1 MKTPCISAIP
11 IFSVAITILFSAGNA
26 PLTAGTQCPDGKYL
40 LQAMPEEWDNDT
52 IPILQAPS
60 SDCWW
65 ENFNDPQLTS
75 LIKLAENS
83 NLELSAAL
91 RRIEAARLTLLRSQ
105 GGYFPQ
111 LDISAGWTTQ
121 RTSGVTGKLH
131 SQAMDIRFF
140 TLGISAQWEV
150 DIFGRIRE
158 QVRSDRAGIDAA
170 RADRAAVALSVSAD
184 VATAYFSLRT
194 YQMQLEVALDH
205 IDSQE
210 RLLKMAEARFDAG
223 LASALDV
230 AQARQVVLSTKATIP
245 GLKAM
250 IKSQTSALATLCGV
264 YPEQLPAEIT
274 VHSPLPDEF
283 AGAPLG
289 IPADLVRRRPDIVES
304 EFKLRQLAANIGMA
318 KKDFLPT
325 LSITGQIGTSARNAK
340 DLFTKESFTYSVTP
354 QLTWTI
360 FDGLTRNRNVA
371 IARADLEAAIDTYN
385 YSVMQAVAEV
395 NDDISIYTS
404 ALEQIELYKEVVK
417 QAEETLTLS
426 VDRYKLGITSF
437 SDVSDAQLSWLEARN
452 SEISAR
458 GKALNS
464 LICIYRALGGGWSC
478 DSVPVP

>member
-1 MKTPCISAIP
+1 MKTPNTSGIP
-11 IFSVAITILFSAGNA
+11 ILSLALALLILSGAASIMAGN
-26 PLTAGTQCPDGKYL
+26 QCPEGNYL
-40 LQAMPEEWDNDT
+40 LHEMPEKWDNDT
-52 IPILQAPS
+52 IPILPDPS
-60 SDCWW
+60 SDVWW
-65 ENFNDPQLTS
+65 ENFNDPQLMS
-75 LIKLAENS
+75 LIKLAENK

-91 RRIEAARLTLLRSQ
+91 SRIEAARLTLLRTQ

-111 LDISAGWTTQ
+111 FDVSAAWTTQ
-121 RTSGVTGKLH
+121 RISGVTGKTH
-131 SQAMDIRFF
+131 DQAMDSRYF
-140 TLGISAQWEV
+140 TLGVSAQWEA

-158 QVRSDRAGIDAA
+158 QAKADHAGIDAA
-170 RADRAAVALSVSAD
+170 RADRAAVALSISAD
-184 VATAYFSLRT
+184 VATTYFTLRT

-210 RLLKMAEARFDAG
+210 GLLKMAEARFEAG

-230 AQARQVVLSTKATIP
+230 AQARQIVLSTKATIP

-289 IPADLVRRRPDIVES
+289 VPADLIRRRPDIVES
-304 EFKLRQLAANIGMA
+304 ESKLRQLAANVVMA

-354 QLTWTI
+354 QLSWTI
-360 FDGLTRNRNVA
+360 FDGLTRNRNIA
-371 IARADLEAAIDTYN
+371 IARADLEAAIDSYN
-385 YSVMQAVAEV
+385 YSVMQAVQEV
-395 NDDISIYTS
+395 NDDIYGYAS
-404 ALEQIELYKEVVK
+404 ALEQIELYKKLVK
-417 QAEETLTLS
+417 QTEETLKLS
-426 VDRYKLGITSF
+426 IDRYKLGITSF
-437 SDVSDAQLSWLEARN
+437 SDVSNTQLSWLEARN

-458 GKALNS
+458 GNALNS
-464 LICIYRALGGGWSC
+464 LISIYRALGGGWSC
-478 DSVPVP
+478 NIK